1 LLARGNVEGYT
12 DLLLE
17 PRLPT
22 FIGLPRDAKA
32 ARAVLV
38 GVPHDSSSTCK
49 PGCRFAPRRVREV
62 SQNLETYDPQVG
74 VDASELPA
82 SDVGDIREAL
92 SPAKVVEDVAKVVR
106 ELSTAGKIPFVVGG
120 DHMVTLGALKGLTER
135 VSLIMFDAHLD
146 YRDEFPQGEK
156 LSHATVLRRAREGP
170 VKEAVVVGA
179 RAVSKEEITALERD
193 GQIRL
198 VYPWS
203 MNRLKDELSTISGRV
218 YVTVDMDV
226 LDPSVA
232 PGVGCPEPGGL
243 TFSELAGIL
252 TEVVDS
258 RVVGFDVVEA
268 NPLVDVNDITSC
280 AVAKLLMKALLL
292 LLAR

>member
-1 LLARGNVEGYT
+1 MEGYI

-22 FIGLPRDAKA
+22 FIGLQRDAKA

>member
-1 LLARGNVEGYT
+1 MESYV

-22 FIGLPRDAKA
+22 FIGLSRDVKA

-62 SQNLETYDPQVG
+62 SQNLETYDPRLG

-82 SDVGDIREAL
+82 ADVGDLREAL

-106 ELSTAGKIPFVVGG
+106 ELSRAGKTPFVIGG
-120 DHMVTLGALKGLTER
+120 DHMVTLGALKGLTEGF
-135 VSLIMFDAHLD
+135 SLIMFDAHLD
-146 YRDEFPQGEK
+146 YRDEFPEGEK

-170 VKEAVVVGA
+170 VKEAIVVGA
-179 RAVSKEEITALERD
+179 RAISKEEIVALERD
-193 GQIRL
+193 KQIRV

-203 MNRLKDELSTISGRV
+203 MSRVKDELSTLSGRI

-226 LDPSVA
+226 FDPSVA

-243 TFSELAGIL
+243 TFSELAELL

-280 AVAKLLMKALLL
+280 AVAKLLMKALIL